1 MPSSVIDS
9 YRYEPADRVLL
20 ITFVSGQV
28 YAYFDVPPEVDAG
41 LRNASSRG
49 RYFASRIRD
58 RFPYRRLTP
67 A

>member
-9 YRYEPADRVLL
+9 YRYEPDERVLL

-28 YAYFDVPPEVDAG
+28 YAYFDVPPDVDAG
-41 LRNASSRG
+41 LRKASSRG
-49 RYFASRIRD
+49 RYFASHIRD
-58 RFPYRRLTP
+58 HFSYRRLTP

>member
-1 MPSSVIDS
+1 VIDS
-9 YRYEPADRVLL
+9 YRYEPDRRVLL

-28 YAYFDVPPEVDAG
+28 YAYFDVPPEVHAG

-49 RYFASRIRD
+49 RYFASHVRD

>member
-1 MPSSVIDS
+1 VIDS
-9 YRYEPADRVLL
+9 YRYEPADGVLL

-28 YAYFDVPPEVDAG
+28 YAYFDVPPEVGDG
-41 LRNASSRG
+41 LRTTSSRG

-58 RFPYRRLTP
+58 RFQYRRLTP